1 LRDGWKGLLSRSSA
15 APGEQRVHMD
25 SPDVRRTVGGALYEY
40 GLCQLD
46 GTDEVIVLC
55 IGTDLS
61 IGDSLGPL
69 VGSYLVEAG
78 SQPFTVLGTL
88 DQPVH
93 ATNLAQ
99 TVAWVEST
107 YRNPLVIAVDA
118 CLGRAESVGM
128 LTVGKG
134 SLKPG
139 AGVNKSL
146 PSVGDLYLTGVVN
159 VGGFMEYF
167 VLQNTRLSLVMRMA
181 RVAAEGIAEGL
192 SALAEAK
199 QGRCTDKEIRV
210 PVGTASRRYPGSTAI
225 GTGR

>member
-1 LRDGWKGLLSRSSA
+1 M
-15 APGEQRVHMD
+15 HMD
-25 SPDVRRTVGGALYEY
+25 SPDVRRTLGNALYEY
-40 GLCQLD
+40 GFSMLHRS
-46 GTDEVIVLC
+46 DEVILLC

-69 VGSYLVEAG
+69 VGSHLTEAG

-93 ATNLAQ
+93 ASNLAQ
-99 TVAWVEST
+99 TVAWVESA

-146 PSVGDLYLTGVVN
+146 PSVGHLYLTGVVN

-192 SALAEAK
+192 AALAEA
-199 QGRCTDKEIRV
+199 
-210 PVGTASRRYPGSTAI
+210 SRDHFVNQETRMPSQS
-225 GTGR
+225 

>member
-1 LRDGWKGLLSRSSA
+1 
-15 APGEQRVHMD
+15 MD
-25 SPDVRRTVGGALYEY
+25 SPDVRRTLGKALYEY
-40 GLCQLD
+40 GFSLLH
-46 GTDEVIVLC
+46 GSDEVILLC

-69 VGSYLVEAG
+69 VGSHLVETG

-93 ATNLAQ
+93 ASNLAQ
-99 TVAWVEST
+99 TVAWVESA
-107 YRNPLVIAVDA
+107 YRSPLVIAVDA
-118 CLGRAESVGM
+118 CLGRAESVGT

-146 PSVGDLYLTGVVN
+146 PSVGHLYLTGVVN

-192 SALAEAK
+192 SALAEARRDRVA
-199 QGRCTDKEIRV
+199 GKETRM
-210 PVGTASRRYPGSTAI
+210 PFQR
-225 GTGR
+225 